1 VTSPA
6 NREFALLPRGDIR
19 DRIVLGNFRAG
30 LRAQLNP
37 DTGLPFAEEEIAR
50 ATQPRTR
57 WYIEADALDAYGQ
70 GEQRRGLFMSD
81 QVQIDRASTAW
92 LEGFHARLWGKEKLP
107 ATGGSGLLTVRA
119 TPGTIILG
127 STTVP
132 DATAY
137 SARDTRGKS
146 YQVFSTVVVPGS
158 GIATVTMVAR
168 ATGSDTNPET
178 GAVLQWITRDPGME
192 VQSIVAASFTGGT
205 DVETDAE
212 QARRIQSAI
221 RYKEAAG
228 NDAQFRAWARAAS
241 NAIEDA
247 FIYPTALHSGSV
259 LVALTQKRGSSA
271 SPLARI
277 PAPAV
282 RAAAT
287 LQLVP
292 PASPVVPTPP
302 HVLVV
307 PTVAVP
313 TDIRLRVALRQGSA
327 AGWRDT
333 TPFPAYHAT
342 APAVTAVASGTQFD
356 FGAPA
361 NATLPGQVA
370 LATVSAPNAPR
381 LMVWR
386 VATRSFEVLPV
397 QSIQDLG
404 SSSFRVVLAAS
415 TALAIGDWICPECA
429 LAAPVAGAVG
439 AYMDARGPGE
449 LVATDD
455 VRAARCLRFPYR
467 TEEWPT
473 GVGADLAVEVLRALG
488 GASSDAQLV
497 GGAGSPP
504 IPLHPSLGPNLLTLS
519 KLGVYAL

>member
-1 VTSPA
+1 MTSPA

-30 LRAQLNP
+30 LRSQLNP
-37 DTGLPFAEEEIAR
+37 DTGLPFSEEEIAR

-57 WYIEADALDAYGQ
+57 WFIEADAIDAYGQ
-70 GEQRRGLFMSD
+70 GEQRRGLYLAD

-92 LEGFHARLWGKEKLP
+92 LENVHAKLWGKEKLP

-119 TPGTIILG
+119 TPGTLILG

-146 YQVFSTVVVPGS
+146 YQVFSTVTVPSS
-158 GIATVTMVAR
+158 GIATVIMVAR
-168 ATGSDTNPET
+168 STGSDTNPET

-192 VQSIVAASFTGGT
+192 VQSIVAADFTGGT

-247 FIYPTALHSGSV
+247 FVYPTALHSGSV
-259 LVALTQKRGSSA
+259 LVALTQKRGVSA
-271 SPLARI
+271 SPTARV
-277 PAPAV
+277 PSVATL
-282 RAAAT
+282 AAAT

-292 PASPVVPTPP
+292 PGSPVVPTPP

-307 PTVAVP
+307 PTVGVP

-342 APAVTAVASGTQFD
+342 APIVDNVVSPTVFELY
-356 FGAPA
+356 APG
-361 NATLPGQVA
+361 NATLPGQPA
-370 LATVSAPNAPR
+370 LATLTAPNAPR

-386 VATRSFEVLPV
+386 PATRSFEVLPV

-404 SSSFRVVLAAS
+404 SNIFRVTLTSAVSL
-415 TALAIGDWICPECA
+415 TDVDWISPECA
-429 LAAPVAGAVG
+429 LADPVAGSAA

-449 LVATDD
+449 LVASDD
-455 VRAARCLRFPYR
+455 VRASRCQRFPYR

-473 GVGADLAVEVLRALG
+473 SVGADLAVEVLTALG

-497 GGAGSPP
+497 AGAGSPAVP
-504 IPLHPSLGPNLLTLS
+504 AHPSLGPNLLTLS
-519 KLGVYAL
+519 RLGVYAL